1 MPDSGVFE
9 YLAAGLRGAVSRTNA
24 LPNCAFCVLVFG
36 LSATLSY
43 PRGSPRS
50 CSHIATSG
58 AVPAVPR
65 DYFSQYITIGI
76 FVLVGLGLV
85 GVTLQLARL
94 VRPNVPTREKY
105 TTYESG
111 IDPIGRGWTQTNVR
125 YYIFALLFVIFDV
138 EAVFLFPWAIV
149 FERLGT
155 QAFIE
160 MLIFIAILAFALL
173 YAIRKK
179 MLEWL

>member
-1 MPDSGVFE
+1 
-9 YLAAGLRGAVSRTNA
+9 
-24 LPNCAFCVLVFG
+24 
-36 LSATLSY
+36 
-43 PRGSPRS
+43 
-50 CSHIATSG
+50 
-58 AVPAVPR
+58 VPR

-94 VRPNVPTREKY
+94 VRPNVPTPEKY

>member
-1 MPDSGVFE
+1 
-9 YLAAGLRGAVSRTNA
+9 
-24 LPNCAFCVLVFG
+24 
-36 LSATLSY
+36 
-43 PRGSPRS
+43 
-50 CSHIATSG
+50 
-58 AVPAVPR
+58 VPR

-76 FVLVGLGLV
+76 FVLVGLALV

-94 VRPNVPTREKY
+94 VRPNVPTPEKF

-111 IDPIGRGWTQTNVR
+111 IDPIGRGWAQTNVR